1 MAIGAWWFSVMGLL
15 VKVAGRRL
23 PSAEIVL
30 VRAALTLA
38 ISYWAVRRAG
48 LHSILGVQRV
58 KLLVRGILGAIG
70 INCFYYSLV
79 HLPLGEATL
88 IQYTNP
94 IFATILAA
102 LWVGERVR
110 LGEVLCLATALTGV
124 LLITRPTFL
133 FGVQHGQLPSSSVAI
148 ALVGA
153 VCTGAAYATV
163 RKIGSGEHAAVVVFY
178 LPLVTLPMAIPLAYT
193 NWLTPTWSEWLL
205 LFGVGASTQLAQTF
219 ITRGLQAESA
229 VRATT
234 VGYLQ
239 IVFAGMWGALLLAER
254 PSAWTLSGATIIVAS
269 ALTLALG
276 RARAELGD
284 E

>member
-1 MAIGAWWFSVMGLL
+1 M
-15 VKVAGRRL
+15 
-23 PSAEIVL
+23 
-30 VRAALTLA
+30 
-38 ISYWAVRRAG
+38 
-48 LHSILGVQRV
+48 
-58 KLLVRGILGAIG
+58 
-70 INCFYYSLV
+70 
-79 HLPLGEATL
+79 
-88 IQYTNP
+88 
-94 IFATILAA
+94 
-102 LWVGERVR
+102 
-110 LGEVLCLATALTGV
+110 
-124 LLITRPTFL
+124 
-133 FGVQHGQLPSSSVAI
+133 
-148 ALVGA
+148 
-153 VCTGAAYATV
+153 